1 MPRPGRHSARRGA
14 RIRRLACSRSCRWRS
29 LRAFLARSRAA
40 AALAPLFALLLRVLI
55 IDVRAEAD
63 LGECETRLRTTT
75 TLLPP
80 ASTIATSKNLFI
92 ARRHRRSSLG
102 VPDAAEEA
110 DTPRY
115 STISSLNHYLQNL
128 INSALRRSLPF
139 LLDAPLDLG
148 WELGSHSFLT
158 SHSSSPPLVRECFA
172 PPLAYL
178 FRRRVLTVENYIEA

>member
-1 MPRPGRHSARRGA
+1 M
-14 RIRRLACSRSCRWRS
+14 
-29 LRAFLARSRAA
+29 
-40 AALAPLFALLLRVLI
+40 FALI
-55 IDVRAEAD
+55 
-63 LGECETRLRTTT
+63 
-75 TLLPP
+75 LPA
-80 ASTIATSKNLFI
+80 ASTIATSKKLFI

-115 STISSLNHYLQNL
+115 STVSSLNHYLQNL
-128 INSALRRSLPF
+128 INCALRRSLPF

-178 FRRRVLTVENYIEA
+178 FVGEC

>member
-14 RIRRLACSRSCRWRS
+14 RGRRLACNRSCRWRS
-29 LRAFLARSRAA
+29 LRAFLARPRAA

-55 IDVRAEAD
+55 VDVRAEAD
-63 LGECETRLRTTT
+63 LGECETGLRTTT

-92 ARRHRRSSLG
+92 ARRRRRSSLG

-115 STISSLNHYLQNL
+115 STIYSLNHYLQNL

-139 LLDAPLDLG
+139 LLDAPLG

-178 FRRRVLTVENYIEA
+178 FRRRVLTVSII

>member
-1 MPRPGRHSARRGA
+1 M
-14 RIRRLACSRSCRWRS
+14 L
-29 LRAFLARSRAA
+29 LL
-40 AALAPLFALLLRVLI
+40 LLLLRVLI
-55 IDVRAEAD
+55 VDVRAEAD

-75 TLLPP
+75 TLLP
-80 ASTIATSKNLFI
+80 IATSKNLFI

-178 FRRRVLTVENYIEA
+178 FFVGEC

>member
-1 MPRPGRHSARRGA
+1 MLLKMQSQTRLIQEAQDVKNPGMP
-14 RIRRLACSRSCRWRS
+14 
-29 LRAFLARSRAA
+29 
-40 AALAPLFALLLRVLI
+40 LLLRVLI
-55 IDVRAEAD
+55 VDVRAGAD

-75 TLLPP
+75 TLLPA

-92 ARRHRRSSLG
+92 ARRRRRSSLG
-102 VPDAAEEA
+102 VPDAAEKA

-115 STISSLNHYLQNL
+115 STIYSLNHYLQNL

-158 SHSSSPPLVRECFA
+158 SHSSTPPLVRECFA

-178 FRRRVLTVENYIEA
+178 FVGECYQLVQRTGPES

>member
-1 MPRPGRHSARRGA
+1 MLLKMQSQTRLIQEAQGVGDPRMP
-14 RIRRLACSRSCRWRS
+14 
-29 LRAFLARSRAA
+29 
-40 AALAPLFALLLRVLI
+40 LLLRVLI
-55 IDVRAEAD
+55 VDVRAGAD

-75 TLLPP
+75 TLLPA

-128 INSALRRSLPF
+128 INSALRRSLPS
-139 LLDAPLDLG
+139 LLGAPLDLG
-148 WELGSHSFLT
+148 
-158 SHSSSPPLVRECFA
+158 
-172 PPLAYL
+172 
-178 FRRRVLTVENYIEA
+178 

>member
-1 MPRPGRHSARRGA
+1 M
-14 RIRRLACSRSCRWRS
+14 L
-29 LRAFLARSRAA
+29 LL
-40 AALAPLFALLLRVLI
+40 LLLLLLRVLI
-55 IDVRAEAD
+55 VHVLAEAD

-92 ARRHRRSSLG
+92 ARR
-102 VPDAAEEA
+102 
-110 DTPRY
+110 Y
-115 STISSLNHYLQNL
+115 L

-178 FRRRVLTVENYIEA
+178 CRRVPTV

>member
-1 MPRPGRHSARRGA
+1 M
-14 RIRRLACSRSCRWRS
+14 L
-29 LRAFLARSRAA
+29 
-40 AALAPLFALLLRVLI
+40 LLLRVLI
-55 IDVRAEAD
+55 VDVRAEAD

-75 TLLPP
+75 TLLP
-80 ASTIATSKNLFI
+80 AATSKNLFI

-102 VPDAAEEA
+102 VPDAAEKA

-178 FRRRVLTVENYIEA
+178 FRRRVLTVCHTFRWYENEK

>member
-1 MPRPGRHSARRGA
+1 MP
-14 RIRRLACSRSCRWRS
+14 
-29 LRAFLARSRAA
+29 
-40 AALAPLFALLLRVLI
+40 LLLRVLI
-55 IDVRAEAD
+55 VDVRAGAD

-80 ASTIATSKNLFI
+80 ASTIATSFFENNLFI
-92 ARRHRRSSLG
+92 ARRRRRSSLG

-110 DTPRY
+110 ATPRY

-128 INSALRRSLPF
+128 ITSALRRSLPS
-139 LLDAPLDLG
+139 LLGAPLDLG

-178 FRRRVLTVENYIEA
+178 FVGEC

>member
-1 MPRPGRHSARRGA
+1 MRNS
-14 RIRRLACSRSCRWRS
+14 
-29 LRAFLARSRAA
+29 
-40 AALAPLFALLLRVLI
+40 
-55 IDVRAEAD
+55 
-63 LGECETRLRTTT
+63 
-75 TLLPP
+75 
-80 ASTIATSKNLFI
+80 SKNHNNTSTSSLHDSNLKKLFI
-92 ARRHRRSSLG
+92 ARRRRRSSLG
-102 VPDAAEEA
+102 VPDAAEEV

-178 FRRRVLTVENYIEA
+178 FRRRVLTVVLLEPWCSFCITSLMLVFITVLRTLGLLVLLYCAGASILCPTASS

>member
-1 MPRPGRHSARRGA
+1 M
-14 RIRRLACSRSCRWRS
+14 
-29 LRAFLARSRAA
+29 
-40 AALAPLFALLLRVLI
+40 FALGLLW
-55 IDVRAEAD
+55 A
-63 LGECETRLRTTT
+63 T
-75 TLLPP
+75 
-80 ASTIATSKNLFI
+80 ASHNNTSTSSLHDSNLKKLFI

-102 VPDAAEEA
+102 APDAAEEA

-178 FRRRVLTVENYIEA
+178 FRRRVLTVFLVNRITLLELTFTSKYALRVI